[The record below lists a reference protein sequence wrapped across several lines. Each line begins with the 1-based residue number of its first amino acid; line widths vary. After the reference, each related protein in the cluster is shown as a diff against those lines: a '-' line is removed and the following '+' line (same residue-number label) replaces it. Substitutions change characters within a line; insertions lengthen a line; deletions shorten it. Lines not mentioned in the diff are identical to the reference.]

1 MGSRRMRIVIAVCAP
16 AMNIHDPHRDDA
28 AGAGR
33 VYRRAGTRSSIV
45 KGARARMLTI
55 RPLRPP
61 QPREE
66 SIEPR
71 RAVFFI
77 IVPLWPSSS
86 SGGSTQAALRLP
98 GQPGDG
104 DAHRAFFLFFFLTSF
119 IIIITSAIIIISAAA
134 AAALYR
140 DKPLFSSFCVVVVG
154 RLQQF
159 IAYIYSLRCAVIMR
173 AGKYAN
179 EAQCSGP
186 TTSSGVKSQREPP

>member
-1 MGSRRMRIVIAVCAP
+1 MSRVAP
-16 AMNIHDPHRDDA
+16 YFSSSCHYGHHHHQE
-28 AGAGR
+28 GAHKPLC
-33 VYRRAGTRSSIV
+33 VYRASRVMATR
-45 KGARARMLTI
+45 
-55 RPLRPP
+55 
-61 QPREE
+61 
-66 SIEPR
+66 IEL
-71 RAVFFI
+71 FF
-77 IVPLWPSSS
+77 
-86 SGGSTQAALRLP
+86 
-98 GQPGDG
+98 
-104 DAHRAFFLFFFLTSF
+104 FFFLTSF
-119 IIIITSAIIIISAAA
+119 IIIITSAIIIISAAAAAA

>member
-104 DAHRAFFLFFFLTSF
+104 DAHRAFFLFFF
-119 IIIITSAIIIISAAA
+119 
-134 AAALYR
+134 
-140 DKPLFSSFCVVVVG
+140 
-154 RLQQF
+154 
-159 IAYIYSLRCAVIMR
+159 
-173 AGKYAN
+173 
-179 EAQCSGP
+179 
-186 TTSSGVKSQREPP
+186 